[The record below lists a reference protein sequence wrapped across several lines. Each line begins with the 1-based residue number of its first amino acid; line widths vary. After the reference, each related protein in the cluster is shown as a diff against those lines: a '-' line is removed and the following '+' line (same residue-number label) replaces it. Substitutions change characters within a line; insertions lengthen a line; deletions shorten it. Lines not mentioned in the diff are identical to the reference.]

1 MAVLAEVGMQ
11 NDVEEAALAARRYLR
26 DAGNRLFEQAD
37 VLEEAQAPRP
47 LGDQQPAVGQEGEAP
62 GLVAAGGPGL
72 DARREE
78 RRVGKEWVGTGR
90 ARWSP
95 TPYKKNTKYVTSI
108 VLHENN

>member
-26 DAGNRLFEQAD
+26 DAGNRLFEQAA

-62 GLVAAGGPGL
+62 GMVEAGAQGL
-72 DARREE
+72 DAEVLLLRALARERKSAVWGKSGE
-78 RRVGKEWVGTGR
+78 GRV
-90 ARWSP
+90 
-95 TPYKKNTKYVTSI
+95 N
-108 VLHENN
+108 H